1 MNATPARISKA
12 KNVMAEVEGFC
23 RHLVRAVGELE
34 DIDYRPEMQAVI
46 DEAKAHIKA
55 LRQARI
61 NL

>member
-12 KNVMAEVEGFC
+12 RNVMAEVEGFC
-23 RHLVRAVGELE
+23 RHIIRAVGELE

-46 DEAKAHIKA
+46 DEAKAHVQA